1 MRIKKMIIFM
11 FFIIVL
17 IGCEKN
23 VNQNF
28 DYELI
33 FSDKK
38 STNNYALIYEYKDG
52 RKIYSEFSNIKFKKN
67 DNISNLAL
75 AFDKNIITIDDIIA
89 KLDYKMEANDG
100 GSKIYSYTKKGND
113 FSNVD
118 FMIIEC
124 KTLNGNRDII
134 IGSSENII
142 NKCNE

>member
-1 MRIKKMIIFM
+1 MRIKKMIIFI

-17 IGCEKN
+17 TGCEKN

-28 DYELI
+28 DYELV

-67 DNISNLAL
+67 DNIFNLAIAL
-75 AFDKNIITIDDIIA
+75 DKNIIAIDDIIV

-100 GSKIYSYTKKGND
+100 GSKIYSYTKKGNG

-118 FMIIEC
+118 FVIIEC

-142 NKCNE
+142 DKCN